1 MTTRAASFPA
11 RLLGLPGRVTKSVWD
26 ALTGVNARTLDPK
39 DLDNYFHV
47 ANSCFE
53 DCGIEV
59 RRNYE
64 DSGMPIVGR
73 PRF

>member
-1 MTTRAASFPA
+1 METTASFSVRVI
-11 RLLGLPGRVTKSVWD
+11 RLPRRVLGRVWD
-26 ALTGVNARTLDPK
+26 ALTGVNAQTVGRE
-39 DLDNYFHV
+39 DLDNFFHV

-64 DSGMPIVGR
+64 DAGMPIVGR

>member
-1 MTTRAASFPA
+1 MATRTSFPV
-11 RLLGLPGRVTKSVWD
+11 RLLRLPKRVVTALWD
-26 ALTGVNARTLDPK
+26 ALTGVNSPRLDPR